1 MALLEQIKKLRMQI
15 YCGINPSISLL
26 KGAPSLVGFN
36 IKNGSYDAKKKV
48 LKYLGLIFVNYVLIS
63 CKGYVKRGKLVSK
76 FCYSS
81 MVRLEFR

>member
-15 YCGINPSISLL
+15 YCEINPSISLL

-48 LKYLGLIFVNYVLIS
+48 SKYLGLIFVNYVLIS
-63 CKGYVKRGKLVSK
+63 SKVYVKRGKLVSK

>member
-36 IKNGSYDAKKKV
+36 IKNGSYDAKKK
-48 LKYLGLIFVNYVLIS
+48 K
-63 CKGYVKRGKLVSK
+63 C
-76 FCYSS
+76 
-81 MVRLEFR
+81 